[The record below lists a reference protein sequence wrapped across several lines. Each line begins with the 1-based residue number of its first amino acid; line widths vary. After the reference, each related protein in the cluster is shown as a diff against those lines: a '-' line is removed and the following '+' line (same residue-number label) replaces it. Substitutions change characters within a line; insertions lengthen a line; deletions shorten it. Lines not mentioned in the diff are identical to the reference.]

1 MRQHRRVRLEPV
13 PRQWLAQFVT
23 GILRAVERLPFTSG
37 RLVFGSDEPAL
48 DVRRLSEKHL
58 AAGSRYEYR
67 VAALSDADPAPLGY
81 LTVRSWEPAGT
92 TSAGTAATNLLATG
106 DLVTG
111 RLEVD
116 PNALTCTATYD
127 AIGTLPRLAEL
138 LRLQARIDLDLDA
151 WWSGHGNPAAAPL
164 RAELTHAVASATLEV
179 TSPVL
184 VDGRW
189 EVAVTI
195 EVDGQWWAQPLLRLA
210 LDYGQQILSRR
221 YGSEPGE
228 LVSFEAAVDIVADAW
243 NDTMPGLTQ
252 QSPSRLADQL
262 LADAV
267 FDPE

>member
-23 GILRAVERLPFTSG
+23 GILGAVERLPFTSG
-37 RLVFGSDEPAL
+37 RVVFGSDEPAL
-48 DVRRLSEKHL
+48 DVTRLSDTHL

-67 VAALSDADPAPLGY
+67 VAALSDADPVPHGY
-81 LTVRSWEPAGT
+81 LTVRSWEPTGT
-92 TSAGTAATNLLATG
+92 TSAGTAATNLLAAG

-111 RLEVD
+111 RLEVA
-116 PNALTCTATYD
+116 PSTLTCTATYD
-127 AIGTLPRLAEL
+127 AVGTLPRLAEL

-151 WWSGHGNPAAAPL
+151 WWSGRDNPAAAL
-164 RAELTHAVASATLEV
+164 RAELTHAAASATLEV

-195 EVDGQWWAQPLLRLA
+195 EVDGPWWAQPLLRLA
-210 LDYGQQILSRR
+210 LEYGQQILSRR
-221 YGSEPGE
+221 SGSEPGE
-228 LVSFEAAVDIVADAW
+228 LVSFEAAVDIVAGAW
-243 NDTMPGLTQ
+243 NDAMPGITQ

-262 LADAV
+262 LAGAV
-267 FDPE
+267 FDTG